1 MKIKIFQVNME
12 RDLKRVMF
20 MDLCTL
26 EKLFGTRS
34 VDPSVYDLVFNGDV
48 DVGGVD
54 ASADLE
60 EIFRIFNLQHPDDYV
75 GRSMSVSDIVEY
87 AGKHYFCDSI
97 GFVEIPREVSR
108 PSTLIS
114 LEDHP
119 HVGSENSSEGE
130 G

>member
-34 VDPSVYDLVFNGDV
+34 VDPSVYDLVFDGDV

-54 ASADLE
+54 ANADLE

-75 GRSMSVSDIVEY
+75 GRSMSVSDVVEY
-87 AGKHYFCDSI
+87 AGKHYFCDSL
-97 GFVEIPREVSR
+97 GFAEIQWQEPR
-108 PSTLIS
+108 PKNLIS

-119 HVGSENSSEGE
+119 HVGSEKSLEGE